1 VTAIDSESNNKLL
14 AVAKTRF
21 VDREK
26 RIYWNRLRRSKRDLN
41 INGSYVKELTN
52 DFNNI
57 SINKLLSLNNNE
69 ISDEFK
75 SVIIGLYTI
84 HDENVLKL
92 IRKEPSAAP

>member
-1 VTAIDSESNNKLL
+1 VAAIDSKSNNKLL

-41 INGSYVKELTN
+41 INGSSVKELTN

-57 SINKLLSLNNNE
+57 SINKELSLNNNE

-75 SVIIGLYTI
+75 SVIIGLYTR

-92 IRKEPSAAP
+92 IRNLVQS